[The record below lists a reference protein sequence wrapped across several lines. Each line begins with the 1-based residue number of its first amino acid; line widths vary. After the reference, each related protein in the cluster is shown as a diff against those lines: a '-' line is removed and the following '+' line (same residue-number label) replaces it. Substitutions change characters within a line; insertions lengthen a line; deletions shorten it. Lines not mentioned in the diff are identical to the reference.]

1 MFRRIKSCPANLSEM
16 VNKKKVVSKH
26 TINDCEIFIF
36 SLDNKNCK
44 MKNNYINLKKKIITF
59 KTIKN
64 TINGIISDSYLETNK
79 YISLFDNYIFNY
91 FIEFINNFISNKF
104 NKQNFQNFIITLMI
118 RYVFNNIYHEV
129 LVKIKE
135 NINLINN

>member
-79 YISLFDNYIFNY
+79 YISFFDNYIFNY